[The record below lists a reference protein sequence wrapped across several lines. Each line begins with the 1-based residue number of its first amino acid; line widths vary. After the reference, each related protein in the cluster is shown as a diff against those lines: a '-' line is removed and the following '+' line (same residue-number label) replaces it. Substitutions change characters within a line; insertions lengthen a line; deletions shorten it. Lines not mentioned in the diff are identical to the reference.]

1 MNAVTAEEK
10 RAVANIGARPLE
22 FALHNLRG
30 NRGGISQRAI
40 MSACRH
46 QVMLEHGQW
55 SEYALSKLLAYTVDL
70 LADRINLS
78 RAIGQKPQAG
88 CDQEWVTFGASEVL
102 VEYSLPTEMD
112 PVCYPLC
119 MYVNG
124 SWVDVDGMVTESVI
138 NEWADQIAAAREA
151 A

>member
-1 MNAVTAEEK
+1 MTAVTAAEK
-10 RAVANIGARPLE
+10 QAVANIGARPLE
-22 FALHNLRG
+22 LALHNLRG
-30 NRGGISQRAI
+30 NRSPVSGNGIVVACQLEGDGNVYTIVRRLSYAI
-40 MSACRH
+40 DM
-46 QVMLEHGQW
+46 
-55 SEYALSKLLAYTVDL
+55 

-78 RAIGQKPQAG
+78 RGIGQPALSGCAQA
-88 CDQEWVTFGASEVL
+88 WVTFGAGEVL

>member
-1 MNAVTAEEK
+1 MNAVTAAEK
-10 RAVANIGARPLE
+10 QAVANIGARPLDL
-22 FALHNLRG
+22 ALHNLRG
-30 NRGGISQRAI
+30 NRGGISQHAI
-40 MSACRH
+40 MSAARS
-46 QVMLEHGQW
+46 QVMADYGQW
-55 SEYALSKLLAYTVDL
+55 SEYALSKLLAYTVDM

-78 RAIGQKPQAG
+78 RAIGQKPQPG
-88 CDQEWVTFGASEVL
+88 CDQAWVTFGAGEVL
-102 VEYSLPTEMD
+102 VEYSIPTEMD

-138 NEWADQIAAAREA
+138 NGWADQIAAAREA

>member
-1 MNAVTAEEK
+1 MNAVTAAEK
-10 RAVANIGARPLE
+10 QAVANIGARPLE
-22 FALHNLRG
+22 MALHSLRG
-30 NRGGISQRAI
+30 NRGKINSDAVV
-40 MSACRH
+40 MACH
-46 QVMLEHGQW
+46 EESHGN
-55 SEYALSKLLAYTVDL
+55 EYGFARRIRYALDM

-78 RAIGQKPQAG
+78 RAIGQKPQPG
-88 CDQEWVTFGASEVL
+88 CDQAWVTFGAGEVL
-102 VEYSLPTEMD
+102 IEYSLPTEMD

-138 NEWADQIAAAREA
+138 NGWADQIAAAREA

>member
-1 MNAVTAEEK
+1 MNAVTAAEK
-10 RAVANIGARPLE
+10 QAVANIAAPHLAM
-22 FALHNLRG
+22 ALHFLRG
-30 NRGGISQRAI
+30 NRGHVSGNGIVLACQLEGGSNVYTIVRRLSYAI
-40 MSACRH
+40 DM
-46 QVMLEHGQW
+46 
-55 SEYALSKLLAYTVDL
+55 

-78 RAIGQKPQAG
+78 RAIGQKPQPG
-88 CDQEWVTFGASEVL
+88 CDQAWVTFGAGEVL

-138 NEWADQIAAAREA
+138 DGWADQIAAAREA